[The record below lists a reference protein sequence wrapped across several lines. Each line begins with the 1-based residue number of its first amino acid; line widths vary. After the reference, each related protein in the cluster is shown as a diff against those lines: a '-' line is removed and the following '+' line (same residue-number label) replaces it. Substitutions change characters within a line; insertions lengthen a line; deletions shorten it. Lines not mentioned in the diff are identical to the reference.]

1 MVFICSLGN
10 ELIWNFLS
18 MDQIHAI
25 YNGNFDNL
33 EDIKVSPLSRAYTFS
48 DSVYEVIPFFN
59 NEVIAFNRHIERL
72 QYSCRSM
79 NIDANID
86 QSSKEILQL
95 ISLSKIKD
103 GYVYYQI
110 SRGVDPIRSHMYSS
124 KLHAET
130 FGYVTSHKFEE
141 QTLKVALC
149 EDIRWQRCDIKSTSL
164 LGNVLSMNEA
174 KDQAC
179 DEVIMY
185 KENKITEGGASNV
198 FFIKNN
204 RIFTP
209 SLSSNILPGITR
221 ELLILE
227 AAKHEVKI
235 MVQDCSLDD
244 LVEAESVWLTSSTKG
259 LAPVS
264 EIVNQNLN
272 LDVSHP
278 LFRKCQNIFK
288 DAYFKE

>member
-18 MDQIHAI
+18 MDQICAV

-33 EDIKVSPLSRAYTFS
+33 DDIKVSPLSRAYTFS

-95 ISLSKIKD
+95 ISSSKIKD

-124 KLHAET
+124 ELHAET

-164 LGNVLSMNEA
+164 LGNVLSMNNA

-209 SLSSNILPGITR
+209 SLSTNILPGITR
-221 ELLILE
+221 ELLISE
-227 AAKHEVKI
+227 AAKYEIKI
-235 MVQDCSLDD
+235 MEQDCSLDD
-244 LVEAESVWLTSSTKG
+244 LIKAESVWLTSSTKG

-264 EIVNQNLN
+264 EIVNQNSN

-278 LFRKCQNIFK
+278 LFKKCQNIFK

>member
-1 MVFICSLGN
+1 
-10 ELIWNFLS
+10 
-18 MDQIHAI
+18 
-25 YNGNFDNL
+25 
-33 EDIKVSPLSRAYTFS
+33 
-48 DSVYEVIPFFN
+48 
-59 NEVIAFNRHIERL
+59 
-72 QYSCRSM
+72 M

-86 QSSKEILQL
+86 RTSKEILQL

-124 KLHAET
+124 KLRAET

-185 KENKITEGGASNV
+185 KENMITEGGASNV

-221 ELLILE
+221 ELLISE

-235 MVQDCSLDD
+235 MEQDCSLDD
-244 LVEAESVWLTSSTKG
+244 LVNAESVWLTSSTKG

-264 EIVNQNLN
+264 EIINQNSN

-278 LFRKCQNIFK
+278 LFKKCQNIFN